1 MRLTWDHHESW
12 FDREYRLV
20 HDRQPVATFDKVPT
34 LDELR
39 KAERQHGTR
48 INLWQVGLLCSNCGN
63 DITGRFAADTES
75 NLLCWNCA
83 TDTHGDTQNGVRVNT
98 DPTKAVISESNLHEK
113 GLCDHVINVATGCR
127 HGCNFCY
134 VPTTPAIESRE
145 EMLNEQADV
154 TDAQSEWGHYLLYR
168 DDLPERLHRVLED
181 RHPED
186 RKQTECGRGVV
197 MLSSGT
203 DCYQDRR
210 AAQITRGCV
219 QELVA
224 NDIPVRI
231 LTRSPAVVRDRDLFK
246 EANNLVTV
254 GTSIPSFDTSL
265 VKALE
270 PNAPPPQARW
280 RALDRLQK
288 ADVHVFVSMSPTYP
302 TMDEYQLHNLLGHCT
317 ALRADIVFHE
327 PINPRGA
334 NFQLCID
341 AAKEC
346 GYDDAVQKLEALRD
360 TNEWVKYA
368 LTQINRV
375 QTAAENYDRLHVHSW
390 PDRKLVNAAPREL
403 KDQLQ
408 AMREAVPPE
417 PFTGHTISDHPA
429 QSTLVDDETVFEK
442 LL

>member
-20 HDRQPVATFDKVPT
+20 HDGQPVVTFDEIPT
-34 LDELR
+34 LDALR
-39 KAERQHGTR
+39 KAEHQHGTR

-63 DITGRFAADTES
+63 DIRGRFAADTES
-75 NLLCWNCA
+75 NLLCWDCA
-83 TDTHGDTQNGVRVNT
+83 MDTHGATQNGVHVNT
-98 DPTKAVISESNLHEK
+98 DPTKAVISESTLHEK

-145 EMLNEQADV
+145 GMLNEQAGV

-181 RHPED
+181 RRPED
-186 RKQTECGRGVV
+186 RKQTERGRGVV

-231 LTRSPAVVRDRDLFK
+231 LTRNPAVVRDRDLFK
-246 EANNLVTV
+246 EANDLVTV

-288 ADVHVFVSMSPTYP
+288 AGVHVFVSMSPTYP

-317 ALRADIVFHE
+317 ALRADVVFHE

-334 NFQLCID
+334 NFQLCVA

-346 GYDDAVQKLEALRD
+346 GYDDAVRKLEALRD
-360 TNEWVKYA
+360 TDEWVKYA

-375 QTAAENYDRLHVHSW
+375 QMAAENYDGLRVHSW
-390 PDRKLVNAAPREL
+390 PDRKLVNAAPREFT
-403 KDQLQ
+403 DQLR

-429 QSTLVDDETVFEK
+429 QSTLVDDETVLEK